1 MQQSEPDVQSLQ
13 ERIALLERQS
23 NLKRQAFE
31 YLTQLRLTNLT
42 LEYEVEWTSDCE
54 PPDGELS
61 DDSFDASASEYD
73 PDEFDDDSIPS
84 SSAPAEEKR
93 VFGHRLVFS
102 LPDYDTEIPRPPD
115 YKHTYAPMFKAGESA
130 PAAGEGAGFSG
141 PEYDPECGSSMIPL
155 AHWAKLAAAISR
167 QQRRRLAHWA
177 KLAAAISRL
186 SWVLRRAK
194 LAAAISRLRGVLRT

>member
-54 PPDGELS
+54 PPDGKSIGELS
-61 DDSFDASASEYD
+61 DASFDASASEYD
-73 PDEFDDDSIPS
+73 YDDSEDDSIP
-84 SSAPAEEKR
+84 APAEEKP
-93 VFGHRLVFS
+93 VFLQKQVFWQRRIC
-102 LPDYDTEIPRPPD
+102 LPDYDTEAR
-115 YKHTYAPMFKAGESA
+115 SA

-167 QQRRRLAHWA
+167 LRV
-177 KLAAAISRL
+177 
-186 SWVLRRAK
+186 VLRRAK
-194 LAAAISRLRGVLRT
+194 LAAEISRLRGVLRRAKLAA